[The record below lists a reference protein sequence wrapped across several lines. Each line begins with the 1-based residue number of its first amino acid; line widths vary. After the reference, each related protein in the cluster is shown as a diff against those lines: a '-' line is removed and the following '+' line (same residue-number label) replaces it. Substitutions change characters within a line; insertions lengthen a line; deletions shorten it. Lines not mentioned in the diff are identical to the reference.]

1 MYDIVA
7 LSLAKSQ
14 YLDILD
20 ENAGIYGRRYG
31 ITGGGIELTIRSSS
45 LLRLSSAINVAAATA
60 EKIPA

>member
-1 MYDIVA
+1 VA
-7 LSLAKSQ
+7 KKQ

-20 ENAGIYGRRYG
+20 EGVGIYGRRYG
-31 ITGGGIELTIRSSS
+31 ITGGGIELTIRSNS